1 MLFPRQNI
9 YKLKEKLKGMSKL
22 AICVFCQELGIDVSL
37 DTSAKKF
44 CI

>member
-1 MLFPRQNI
+1 
-9 YKLKEKLKGMSKL
+9 LKENLKSMSKL
-22 AICVFCQELGIDVSL
+22 AISVFCQEHGIDVSL